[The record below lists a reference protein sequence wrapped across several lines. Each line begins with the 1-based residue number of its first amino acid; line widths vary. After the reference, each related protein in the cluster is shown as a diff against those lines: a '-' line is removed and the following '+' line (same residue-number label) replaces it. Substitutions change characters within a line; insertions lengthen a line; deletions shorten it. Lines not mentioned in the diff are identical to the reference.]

1 MVLPGKF
8 CPGKRLAGVAYVGT
22 LQREGWARVMIFPRF
37 IKLKWTQRR
46 GARLELSWEE
56 PVKKP
61 PVRSWELQR
70 KEPMWGEP
78 HTQGLRKES
87 QAASQSR
94 NGPPHRKAR
103 RKVTT
108 ASSLP
113 TFSPEGTTGSEKRRK
128 SKTRQRKV
136 SLCPVH
142 IPESLSSTK
151 AGDGEKS

>member
-1 MVLPGKF
+1 M
-8 CPGKRLAGVAYVGT
+8 
-22 LQREGWARVMIFPRF
+22 
-37 IKLKWTQRR
+37 
-46 GARLELSWEE
+46 SSEE

-94 NGPPHRKAR
+94 HGPPHRIAR

-128 SKTRQRKV
+128 AKQDR
-136 SLCPVH
+136 
-142 IPESLSSTK
+142 
-151 AGDGEKS
+151 EKSACAQYTFLRA